1 MDGILFVNV
10 AVPERLKKMISKTQ
24 LEFLQNWNR
33 PYIKTQWKY
42 CEEFHKDDPLKWY
55 MIYMGLP
62 AYRKLTWADS
72 FGLEEL
78 NYG

>member
-1 MDGILFVNV
+1 MVGIPSVSA
-10 AVPERLKKMISKTQ
+10 AVLGRIKKMISKTQ
-24 LEFLQNWNR
+24 LQFLQSWNR
-33 PYIKTQWKY
+33 PYLKTQWEY

-62 AYRKLTWADS
+62 AYCKLTWADS

-78 NYG
+78 SYG

>member
-1 MDGILFVNV
+1 MDGILSANA
-10 AVPERLKKMISKTQ
+10 AVLGKIKKMINKTQ
-24 LEFLQNWNR
+24 LQFLQNWNR
-33 PYIKTQWKY
+33 PYLKTQWEH
-42 CEEFHKDDPLKWY
+42 CEEFHKEDPLKWY

-62 AYRKLTWADS
+62 VYCKLTWADS